1 MDKEYLIFCDESLK
15 IGKFYS
21 NFYGGLIIGAS
32 QYQKITEKLN
42 KAKNELNLFME
53 LKWKKVSERYL
64 DKYLKF
70 IEYFFKEIEKSN
82 IKIRIMFQQNAY
94 KPNKLTKEQKDNQYF
109 LLYYQF
115 IKHAFGL
122 NEINANDKGTKI
134 RLYFDRFPHNKE
146 RVEQFKGY
154 IHALQYSAK
163 LRAVNITIAKE
174 DIAEV
179 DSKKHVLLQ
188 GLDIVLGAMAFRLND
203 KHKEKLP
210 GKNRRGNKTVAKE
223 KIYKQINQKIREIYP
238 NFNIGIT
245 TGSKKGRWDLQY
257 SHWKFT
263 AKDSEYKE
271 SKTKKWKTKNP
282 TGTT

>member
-15 IGKFYS
+15 IGKYYS

-70 IEYFFKEIEKSN
+70 IEYFFKEIGKSN

-122 NEINANDKGTKI
+122 NEIKANDKGTKI
-134 RLYFDRFPHNKE
+134 RLYFDRFPHTKE
-146 RVEQFKGY
+146 KVEQFKGF
-154 IHALQYSAK
+154 IHALQKNAK
-163 LRAVNITIAKE
+163 LRAANIKIAKE
-174 DIAEV
+174 DITEV

-210 GKNRRGNKTVAKE
+210 GKKRRGNKTVAKE
-223 KIYKQINQKIREIYP
+223 KLYKQINKKIWEIYP

-263 AKDSEYKE
+263 AKNSEYKE
-271 SKTKKWKTKNP
+271 SKTKRWKTKNP